1 MYHVSY
7 DVAAS
12 RHVCCMIHTTTTLRS
27 FRRRHADAALV
38 AHLWV
43 HSGQQHCQ
51 KHNAVQGMR
60 CIPSCSRQTP
70 TIRTAIRPHTYDD
83 AHPTFALV
91 ERYSFIFPSKV
102 TPSIPSQMTTKPNVH
117 LCFFYHFSTSINR
130 IETQS
135 HSTKCEPIF
144 RKNFGVFFFL

>member
-1 MYHVSY
+1 MTPDTYDHITFNNWSYVSGVIRLGCQPSRMTPDTYDHFTYTSGRMYQVSY

-12 RHVCCMIHTTTTLRS
+12 RHVCHLIHTTTTLRS
-27 FRRRHADAALV
+27 FRRTHADAALV

-91 ERYSFIFPSKV
+91 ERIRCH
-102 TPSIPSQMTTKPNVH
+102 TARLQA
-117 LCFFYHFSTSINR
+117 
-130 IETQS
+130 
-135 HSTKCEPIF
+135 
-144 RKNFGVFFFL
+144 